1 MKIKELPI
9 ALEEDSLYVR
19 AELSGSE
26 SLHVAGVVTSVF
38 TDLDGHTHYNVTEFK
53 QSSWGSPTA
62 TARSYRDT
70 SDLEFISQQRDA
82 FEQVAGPVM
91 DEAYEELARLMKTVN
106 KLNVVIEMADAAINS
121 DVFDLEDGSE
131 ASA

>member
-1 MKIKELPI
+1 MKIKELPTV
-9 ALEEDSLYVR
+9 LEEGSLYVR

-26 SLHVAGVVTSVF
+26 SLHVAGIVTSVF
-38 TDLDGHTHYNVTEFK
+38 TDLDGHAHYNVTEFK

-91 DEAYEELARLMKTVN
+91 DDAYEELARLMKTVN
-106 KLNVVIEMADAAINS
+106 KLNFVIESVDDAINGQS
-121 DVFDLEDGSE
+121 VFEDDSE
-131 ASA
+131 VSA

>member
-9 ALEEDSLYVR
+9 ALEEGSLYVR

-38 TDLDGHTHYNVTEFK
+38 TDLDGHAHYNVTEFK
-53 QSSWGSPTA
+53 QSWGSPTA

-91 DEAYEELARLMKTVN
+91 DDAYEELARLMKTVD
-106 KLNVVIEMADAAINS
+106 KLNVVIAMADMAINGP
-121 DVFDLEDGSE
+121 DVFELEEGSE